1 MEKVLVKEQI
11 GNVAEFQSLRKNVTK
26 EKLLVTRQPRFYK
39 QK

>member
-11 GNVAEFQSLRKNVTK
+11 SNVAEFQSLRKNVTK
-26 EKLLVTRQPRFYK
+26 ENLLVTGQPRFYK